1 MIVFFFSKCWLDY
14 ESEKNVIYL
23 CVVLVNDIL
32 VFIYSQSL
40 KDLSAKFKNPK
51 KSEYSKRLHYIV
63 RFCYRLFTITLISPY
78 GGLNI

>member
-40 KDLSAKFKNPK
+40 KDLSAKFKNIK
-51 KSEYSKRLHYIV
+51 N
-63 RFCYRLFTITLISPY
+63 
-78 GGLNI
+78 LNILKGYIT